1 MYNKKMESYRW
12 RETCAAARAACP
24 AFDKKRRECMSK
36 NMIRRRFLS
45 LCLVLAMMAS
55 FPGVAWADVN
65 EITYLYGDLTVVCAP
80 YDCWQY
86 NPNNVS
92 GRWAT
97 TLEGWAVRQYNN
109 TMFPLVKHPSRVPDI
124 WIDSGRNDAGREKIV
139 EENRYKGNYWKTTS
153 DGLLDIDNGYIDE
166 PEEYNLYLDQET
178 ATLYLIN
185 AYLKGQNCIALGGNV
200 DKMMGAETGA
210 LTIALKGENTIVA
223 YEESEYASTG
233 AILLRSTVDGKVV
246 TDDLI
251 LTGDETASLE
261 MECGSISNS
270 ASSTSYGFYL
280 EASDLII
287 EVPTVDI
294 VVHSGGGEIK
304 TRTAI
309 KANNVTVEEGS
320 SVSITLEDGSEGTA
334 FDAQSV
340 VVESGASLSVTMTN
354 NTSLMPEQDD
364 GASTVSTFAEG
375 DSGLTLEEGA
385 KLEVIVPSGRVDLS
399 EVFTDASD
407 FSNVTFEV
415 DGLLVLPSTIE
426 AEELKDK
433 VSGSGNVLISSDEG
447 GNTGTFYAI
456 EDGTLKKSE
465 DSVILGDIKVYTDN
479 DEQVTENDNLGY
491 TWTKETY
498 IVDENGNLTGPV
510 DGGDGTTGDD
520 ALNGNKANVN
530 LFVQSPISPNPTDG
544 NDSSL
549 PSNAGEENTNDDTTN
564 TASDDTIDVWTL
576 TILRPNVVGDIT
588 IVQEVG
594 TVPNGNDYMDIE
606 DVDEY
611 YATVAAEQE
620 KYMAAFEETNME
632 FTASTDCTVYGEVK
646 VLYGGR
652 LEGVTGPEYM
662 EHESFPIPYTKTV
675 GTLTFSGEY
684 EMNVAYDISYGN
696 AMVKVANTLTAASI
710 NTWKLEL
717 LETAD
722 LTLWQGAQLTTNNSK
737 TRLLSGVQK
746 EHHDEEWG
754 NPALQEEYE
763 QRIRKE
769 FLARIENVLTIQDGA
784 KYTYPATGVSPF
796 YIMVNMV
803 KYFDYDNEEDKE
815 RRVLINVFDEESYE
829 ELITPKIIE
838 WEDGEHTLSEEWIEL
853 PVVDDY
859 VDEWTN
865 EKVEIIYSEEMD
877 EDQKEAAEKA
887 LESVITVGNTF
898 YVVFSEADLKSAFTI
913 PDDMYDEMVGG
924 GDYPLVLQCDAKLQ
938 KWGDTNGVFSLS
950 IQRPPADGEEAGID
964 GGNGGSSSSSSSG
977 GSGSPLPTVDPDGGD
992 GSETGGNET
1001 DGSSPDSGCSQPSNC
1016 VSDTLGTLTVNGS
1029 YQFKLTSTDGTVPT
1043 LTVDGSAFRVGS
1055 VSQDGNDYYVKI
1067 YAVGAPGAAGD
1078 VRVNGVKVAEAA
1090 VGSVYGGVLSDTT
1103 APFTVRQGEAYQFRL
1118 TSDAMP
1124 VMTAG
1129 SSSFRV
1135 EYAGNIGRDWFY
1147 KVYAVG
1153 QVGDGCGF
1161 YVNGAPFPTAIAHI
1175 TKPES

>member
-1 MYNKKMESYRW
+1 
-12 RETCAAARAACP
+12 
-24 AFDKKRRECMSK
+24 MSK

-65 EITYLYGDLTVVCAP
+65 ETTYLYGDLTVVCAP
-80 YDCWQY
+80 YDCWMF

-92 GRWAT
+92 GKWAT

-109 TMFPLVKHPSRVPDI
+109 RMFPLVKHPSRVPDI
-124 WIDSGRNDAGREKIV
+124 WIDSGRNDDGREALVKQY
-139 EENRYKGNYWKTTS
+139 RYTGNYWKTTS

-270 ASSTSYGFYL
+270 TSSTSYGFYL

-287 EVPTVDI
+287 DVPTVDI

-309 KANNVTVEEGS
+309 KADNVTVKEGS
-320 SVSITLEDGSEGTA
+320 SVSITLEDGSEGAA

-364 GASTVSTFAEG
+364 GASTVSTFAAD

-385 KLEVIVPSGRVDLS
+385 ALEVIVPSGLVDLS

-407 FSNVTFEV
+407 FSNVTFQV

-465 DSVILGDIKVYTDN
+465 DSVILGDIKVYTEKDK
-479 DEQVTENDNLGY
+479 QVTDGSKGY
-491 TWTKETY
+491 TWTMETWY
-498 IVDENGNLTGPV
+498 IDGDGNLLDPV
-510 DGGDGTTGDD
+510 ADEGDEGTTGDD

-594 TVPNGNDYMDIE
+594 TVPNGNDYMHIE
-606 DVDEY
+606 DEDEY

-632 FTASTDCTVYGEVK
+632 FTVSTDCTVYGEVK

-950 IQRPPADGEEAGID
+950 IQRPPADGEEAGSDGD

-992 GSETGGNET
+992 GSETGSNET
-1001 DGSSPDSGCSQPSNC
+1001 DGSSSGGGCSQPSNC

-1078 VRVNGVKVAEAA
+1078 VRVNGVKVAEAT

-1135 EYAGNIGRDWFY
+1135 EYAGNIGCDWFY

-1175 TKPES
+1175 TEPES

>member
-1 MYNKKMESYRW
+1 MAEGLRC
-12 RETCAAARAACP
+12 CADGGSAAE
-24 AFDKKRRECMSK
+24 KKRRECMSK

-65 EITYLYGDLTVVCAP
+65 ETTYLYGDLTVVCAP
-80 YDCWQY
+80 YDCWMF

-92 GRWAT
+92 GKWAT

-109 TMFPLVKHPSRVPDI
+109 RMFPLVKHPSRVPDI
-124 WIDSGRNDAGREKIV
+124 WIDSGRNDDGREALVKQY
-139 EENRYKGNYWKTTS
+139 RYTGNYWKTTS

-210 LTIALKGENTIVA
+210 LTIALKGENKIIA

-270 ASSTSYGFYL
+270 TSSTSYGFYL

-287 EVPTVDI
+287 DVPTVDI

-594 TVPNGNDYMDIE
+594 TVPNGNDYMHIE
-606 DVDEY
+606 DEDEY
-611 YATVAAEQE
+611 YATVAAAQE
-620 KYMAAFEETNME
+620 KYMAEFEETNME

-746 EHHDEEWG
+746 EHHDKEWG

-938 KWGDTNGVFSLS
+938 KLGDTNGIFSLS
-950 IQRPPADGEEAGID
+950 IQRPPADGEEAGSDGD
-964 GGNGGSSSSSSSG
+964 GGNGGSSSSSSD

-992 GSETGGNET
+992 GSETGSNET

>member
-1 MYNKKMESYRW
+1 
-12 RETCAAARAACP
+12 
-24 AFDKKRRECMSK
+24 MSK

-65 EITYLYGDLTVVCAP
+65 ETTYLYGDLTVVCAP
-80 YDCWQY
+80 YDCWMF

-92 GRWAT
+92 GKWAT

-109 TMFPLVKHPSRVPDI
+109 RMFPLVKHPSRVPDI
-124 WIDSGRNDAGREKIV
+124 WIDSGRNDDGREALVKQY
-139 EENRYKGNYWKTTS
+139 RYTGNYWKTTS

-251 LTGDETASLE
+251 LTGDETASLKL
-261 MECGSISNS
+261 ECGSISNS
-270 ASSTSYGFYL
+270 ASATSYGFYL
-280 EASDLII
+280 ENSDLII

-456 EDGTLKKSE
+456 EDGNLKESE
-465 DSVILGDIKVYTDN
+465 ETVILGDIKVYTDN

-606 DVDEY
+606 DEDEY

-803 KYFDYDNEEDKE
+803 KYFDYYEGGDYQVKEDQ
-815 RRVLINVFDEESYE
+815 RRILIQVFDQKTFDELNTTETITCVDEKTGFTYTYE
-829 ELITPKIIE
+829 WK
-838 WEDGEHTLSEEWIEL
+838 DL
-853 PVVDDY
+853 PVAGDY
-859 VDEWTN
+859 MGKLSN
-865 EKVEIIYSEEMD
+865 EKIENKEEIIGLEEYD
-877 EDQKEAAEKA
+877 LSTDIQ
-887 LESVITVGNTF
+887 VGNTF

-938 KWGDTNGVFSLS
+938 KLGDTNGVFSLS

-1001 DGSSPDSGCSQPSNC
+1001 DGSSSGGGCSQPSNC

-1161 YVNGAPFPTAIAHI
+1161 YVNDAPFPTAIAHI

>member
-1 MYNKKMESYRW
+1 
-12 RETCAAARAACP
+12 
-24 AFDKKRRECMSK
+24 MSK

-65 EITYLYGDLTVVCAP
+65 ETTYLYGDLTVVCAP
-80 YDCWQY
+80 YDCWMF

-92 GRWAT
+92 GKWAT

-109 TMFPLVKHPSRVPDI
+109 RMFPLVKHPSRVPDI

-166 PEEYNLYLDQET
+166 PEEYNLYLDQEN

-185 AYLKGQNCIALGGNV
+185 AYLKGQNCIILSGNV
-200 DKMMGAETGA
+200 YEMMGAETGA

-251 LTGDETASLE
+251 LTGDETASLKL
-261 MECGSISNS
+261 ECGSISNS
-270 ASSTSYGFYL
+270 ASATSYGFYL
-280 EASDLII
+280 ENSDLII

-309 KANNVTVEEGS
+309 KANNVTVKEGS

-606 DVDEY
+606 DEDEY

-652 LEGVTGPEYM
+652 LDGVTGPEYM
-662 EHESFPIPYTKTV
+662 EHESFPIPYTTTV

-938 KWGDTNGVFSLS
+938 KWGDTNGIFSLS

-964 GGNGGSSSSSSSG
+964 GGNGGSSSSSSSD

-1016 VSDTLGTLTVNGS
+1016 VSDTLGKLIVNGS

-1043 LTVDGSAFRVGS
+1043 LTVDGSAFCVGS
-1055 VSQDGNDYYVKI
+1055 VLQDGNDYYVKI

-1078 VRVNGVKVAEAA
+1078 VRVNGVKVAEAT